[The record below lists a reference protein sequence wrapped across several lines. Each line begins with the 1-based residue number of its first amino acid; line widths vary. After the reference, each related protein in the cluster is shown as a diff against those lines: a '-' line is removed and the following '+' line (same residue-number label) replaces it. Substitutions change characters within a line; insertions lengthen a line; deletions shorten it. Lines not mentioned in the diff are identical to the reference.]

1 MKKGRGRREKNKNE
15 IFARVR
21 AISTVEE
28 EEEIT
33 YLLSSEGGGSIREE
47 NEKAAGFCDR
57 RRRKIEGH
65 GGVWTACEGVSAGH
79 TALNK

>member
-15 IFARVR
+15 IFARVC
-21 AISTVEE
+21 AISTVE

-57 RRRKIEGH
+57 RRRKIEGR

>member
-1 MKKGRGRREKNKNE
+1 MKKGRGRRKKNKNE
-15 IFARVR
+15 ISYESRVR
-21 AISTVEE
+21 AISTVE

-57 RRRKIEGH
+57 RRRKIEGR
-65 GGVWTACEGVSAGH
+65 GGVWTAAKAYQPGVPR
-79 TALNK
+79 

>member
-57 RRRKIEGH
+57 RRRKIEGR

>member
-1 MKKGRGRREKNKNE
+1 MKKGRGRRKKNKNE
-15 IFARVR
+15 ISARVR
-21 AISTVEE
+21 AISTVE

-57 RRRKIEGH
+57 RRRKIEGR
-65 GGVWTACEGVSAGH
+65 GGVWTACEGVSAGR